1 MRIDIAF
8 FTCPTCGHRSTPPEA
23 VNAFA
28 NQMEIIEKVPLKV
41 EKQGDLDVAIS
52 VMDKAKTKSDLEKKF
67 KTNTVTIKTEGIED
81 VARLARSYCKV
92 ASQDKTEL
100 SESKHVTLACPNCD
114 TLLYEAQ
121 VR

>member
-1 MRIDIAF
+1 
-8 FTCPTCGHRSTPPEA
+8 
-23 VNAFA
+23 
-28 NQMEIIEKVPLKV
+28 MEIIEKVPLKV
-41 EKQGDLDVAIS
+41 EKQGDLDVAVS
-52 VMDKAKTKSDLEKKF
+52 VMDKARTKSDLEKKF

-81 VARLARSYCKV
+81 VVRLTRSYCKV

-100 SESKHVTLACPNCD
+100 AESKHVTLACPNCD